1 MTHGYQY
8 SFINNEKQV
17 NPAFNAEKKILK
29 RPVQEVQTVIETG
42 VDSFIDTKKQD
53 EKRRKIRNRAI
64 AASSTV
70 LVVSAFTLFLNPR
83 SSGKLGKKI
92 GELRQK
98 LNFKIKQNNSN
109 SFKNKIYKYWNNTLT
124 GFEKA
129 GNLYFN
135 FNSGKDWAWDALCTN
150 NNKKYPEFLTKNSTV
165 HKVVKTLD
173 DAWVKVFKTPTEAV
187 TRWFDNIS
195 KNTVKN
201 KYKSALKE
209 LNSLEISLKAYKDKL
224 PSNKQSVIE
233 EKLKEI
239 AKAKEVFSEE
249 NVLVRLKKQEGMMS
263 NLKDDLANKIY
274 NKKDGWCN
282 DKTRF
287 WARDIL
293 EPSKTKV
300 EKEGNEFISKLF
312 GEKGKKGLYD
322 ETFEIFKGEL
332 NEKELKSLS
341 REMANAKAKIKKAN
355 VSECMEYFDKKRD
368 LVLGGAPTDILTQVF
383 GLSLCGWAITKAD
396 KEDRW
401 SKLFTNGVPI
411 ITGLL
416 SSLIFSA
423 KLYAGAKSLI
433 AGAVVTGITD
443 VACGLINKHVFG
455 NSDEDENS
463 EKTKETTQEK
473 AQTNLEVQN
482 V

>member
-83 SSGKLGKKI
+83 SSGKLGRKI

-98 LNFKIKQNNSN
+98 LNLKIKQNKNNSLKKT
-109 SFKNKIYKYWNNTLT
+109 FYKYWNNTLA
-124 GFEKA
+124 GCEKV

-150 NNKKYPEFLTKNSTV
+150 NNKKYPEFLTKNKTV
-165 HKVVKTLD
+165 HNIVKTID
-173 DAWVKVFKTPTEAV
+173 DAWVKIMRTPTEAI
-187 TRWFDNIS
+187 TKWFDNIS
-195 KNTVKN
+195 KNTVKG
-201 KYKSALKE
+201 KYKKALK
-209 LNSLEISLKAYKDKL
+209 SLDSVEITLKAYKDKL
-224 PSNKQSVIE
+224 PLEKQKLIDA
-233 EKLKEI
+233 KLKEI
-239 AKAKEVFSEE
+239 SIAREAFSEE
-249 NVLVRLKKQEGMMS
+249 NILIRLKKQEGMMS
-263 NLKDDLANKIY
+263 TLKDDLARKIY
-274 NKKDGWCN
+274 NKKDGWCK

-293 EPSKTKV
+293 EPQKSSV
-300 EKEGNEFISKLF
+300 EKEGSDFIKRLF
-312 GEKGKKGLYD
+312 GDKGTKGLYD
-322 ETFEIFKGEL
+322 ETYEIFKEHL
-332 NEKELKSLS
+332 DERQLKSLS
-341 REMANAKAKIKKAN
+341 QDIASAKKKLNTANT
-355 VSECMEYFDKKRD
+355 SECSEYFDKKRD
-368 LVLGGAPTDILTQVF
+368 LVLGGAPTDILTQAF
-383 GLSLCGWAITKAD
+383 GLGLCGWAVTKAD

-411 ITGLL
+411 MTGLL
-416 SSLIFSA
+416 SSLVFSA
-423 KLYAGAKSLI
+423 KLYAGAKSIL

-443 VACGLINKHVFG
+443 VACGIINKHVFG
-455 NSDEDENS
+455 NSDEEDT
-463 EKTKETTQEK
+463 EKPKETIQEN
-473 AQTNLEVQN
+473 AQNDLEVQN
-482 V
+482 A